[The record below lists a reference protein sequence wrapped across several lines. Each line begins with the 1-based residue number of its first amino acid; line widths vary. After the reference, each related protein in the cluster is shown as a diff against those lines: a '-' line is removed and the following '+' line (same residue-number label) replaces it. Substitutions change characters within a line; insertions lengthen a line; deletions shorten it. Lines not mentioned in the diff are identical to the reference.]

1 VRRGPGRLRRRTRRL
16 EIRPLAPRDYLRW
29 RNAYS
34 GALPKRNAWDRG
46 RREAPALSRARFR
59 ALLGEQKKRR
69 AADVFYDL
77 AVFRRATGELVGTVS
92 AMDVLRGL
100 SQSAFLGYAILN
112 RHWRRGYGKEAVR
125 AMLDVAFRD
134 LRLHRVEAGVE
145 PGNRRSIA
153 LARSL
158 GLRREGL
165 KRRAVFLRGR
175 WVDLLMYGAT
185 CEEFGVRW
193 AGRARP
199 RRS

>member
-1 VRRGPGRLRRRTRRL
+1 MTRAGPLRRRTRRL
-16 EIRPLAPRDYLRW
+16 EVRPLAPRDYARW
-29 RNAYS
+29 RDAYA
-34 GALPKRNAWDRG
+34 GALPKRNAWDGGPRG
-46 RREAPALSRARFR
+46 AAALTRARFR
-59 ALLGEQKKRR
+59 ALLAERARRR
-69 AADVFYDL
+69 AADGFYDL
-77 AVFRRATGELVGTVS
+77 AVFRRDTGELVGTVS

-100 SQSAFLGYAILN
+100 AQSAYLGYSILN

-175 WVDLLMYGAT
+175 WVDLLMYSAT
-185 CEEFGVRW
+185 CEEFGIRW
-193 AGRARP
+193 TGRVRP
-199 RRS
+199 RRA